1 MEDRECKEPYGA
13 SVVMGYQKG
22 DVVRLAGS
30 VTEAEFN
37 LALCDDN
44 GEPLEIDGV
53 VVEVLPQWVRV
64 RIKRM
69 VTPVSFCA
77 PIESAVMRMVRP
89 EEVLGVIDGE
99 PRMWSNA
106 AALKGVSNERAGKV
120 RREAAPVFWTVGAE
134 EIPTT

>member
-1 MEDRECKEPYGA
+1 MGMKLKEG
-13 SVVMGYQKG
+13 Q
-22 DVVRLAGS
+22 VVRLHSS

-37 LALCDDN
+37 LALCDDD

-89 EEVLGVIDGE
+89 NEVLGVIDDE
-99 PRMWSNA
+99 PRLWPNA
-106 AALKGVSNERAGKV
+106 AA
-120 RREAAPVFWTVGAE
+120 
-134 EIPTT
+134 